1 MKLLKGYELKCGEDF
16 VYLHYGEKEIAV
28 FLAGGVTRSDI
39 WCEVYKH
46 LKIEARKKQR
56 RKNRCAYIKIEPST
70 PPTKVGSL
78 QFQEQER

>member
-46 LKIEARKKQR
+46 LKIEARKKQG
-56 RKNRCAYIKIEPST
+56 RKNRCAYVKDVL
-70 PPTKVGSL
+70 KVVDNAYLKGG
-78 QFQEQER
+78 EK